1 MDEKSKYWL
10 EMAEYD
16 FETARVMLAGKRFLY
31 VGFMCHQ
38 TIEKILK
45 AFYVSRLQETPPH
58 THNLTYLA
66 QQTGVYDTM
75 SENPKSTLD
84 ILEPLNVEAR
94 YPTQK
99 EKLMKT
105 LNQERCEDI
114 FKKAEGLYQWIK
126 NQL

>member
-1 MDEKSKYWL
+1 MNEKTKYWL

-16 FETARVMLAGKRFLY
+16 FETARVMLQGRRFLY

-45 AFYVSRLQETPPH
+45 AFYVSKLKENPPH

-66 QQTGVYDTM
+66 QQTGVYDNM
-75 SENPKSTLD
+75 SEDQKSILD
-84 ILEPLNVEAR
+84 ILEPLIVESR

-99 EKLMKT
+99 EKL
-105 LNQERCEDI
+105 N
-114 FKKAEGLYQWIK
+114 IK
-126 NQL
+126 L

>member
-1 MDEKSKYWL
+1 MNEKTKYWL

-16 FETARVMLAGKRFLY
+16 FETARVMLQGRRFLY

-45 AFYVSRLQETPPH
+45 AFYVSKLQENPPH

-66 QQTGVYDTM
+66 QQAGVYDNM
-75 SENPKSTLD
+75 SEDQKSILD
-84 ILEPLNVEAR
+84 ILEPLNVESR

-99 EKLMKT
+99 EKL
-105 LNQERCEDI
+105 N
-114 FKKAEGLYQWIK
+114 IK
-126 NQL
+126 L

>member
-1 MDEKSKYWL
+1 MNEKTKYWL

-16 FETARVMLAGKRFLY
+16 LETARVMLQGRRFLY

-45 AFYVSRLQETPPH
+45 AFYVSKLQENPPH

-66 QQTGVYDTM
+66 QQTGVYDNM
-75 SENPKSTLD
+75 SEDQKSILD
-84 ILEPLNVEAR
+84 ILEPLNVESR

-99 EKLMKT
+99 EKLMQT
-105 LNQERCEDI
+105 LDYERCEGI
-114 FKKAEGLYQWIK
+114 VKKAEGLYQWIK

>member
-1 MDEKSKYWL
+1 MNEKTKYWL

-16 FETARVMLAGKRFLY
+16 FETARVMLQGRRFLY

-45 AFYVSRLQETPPH
+45 AFYVCKLKENPPH

-66 QQTGVYDTM
+66 QQTRVYDNM
-75 SENPKSTLD
+75 SEDQKSILD
-84 ILEPLNVEAR
+84 ILEPLNVESR

-99 EKLMKT
+99 EKLMQT
-105 LNQERCEDI
+105 LNYERCEGI
-114 FKKAEGLYQWIK
+114 VKKAEGLYQWIK